1 MIRRFRTIDA
11 ASAVSRRGIAVAAV
25 AAIVG
30 LLPRPALAHP
40 HVLIAARTDIVVN
53 GQGQLT
59 SITNIW
65 EFDEAFSAFVIQG
78 YDSNG
83 DGILTRQELQ
93 PLAEVNVK
101 SLADY
106 GYFTR
111 VALAGA
117 KLTFGHPKDYFD
129 IFKEEKLTLQF
140 TLPLENALDVRG
152 KTFQVAVY
160 DPEYFAAVTFAQNR
174 PVRLLGD
181 TAGCQSSVH
190 RPEPLDPGIASQLAT
205 IPAAQRTLP
214 PELFAITNKLVNA
227 VTVTCK

>member
-1 MIRRFRTIDA
+1 MIRQLRTIDA
-11 ASAVSRRGIAVAAV
+11 ASAASPPGIVVAAI

-30 LLPRPALAHP
+30 FFPPTALAHP
-40 HVLIAARTDIVVN
+40 HVLVTARTDILLN

-65 EFDEAFSAFVIQG
+65 EFDEAYSAFVIQG

-83 DGILTRQELQ
+83 DGILSRQELQ

-111 VALAGA
+111 VGLAGA
-117 KLTFGHPKDYFD
+117 KVTFGHPSDYFD

-140 TLPLENALDVRG
+140 TLPLERRW
-152 KTFQVAVY
+152 TCVARRFRS
-160 DPEYFAAVTFAQNR
+160 PSMIQNILLR
-174 PVRLLGD
+174 SRLLGIVRCD
-181 TAGCQSSVH
+181 CSAMPPAARVWSLGRSRS
-190 RPEPLDPGIASQLAT
+190 
-205 IPAAQRTLP
+205 IPALRANLRPFQPLRERFP
-214 PELFAITNKLVNA
+214 PN
-227 VTVTCK
+227 CSR